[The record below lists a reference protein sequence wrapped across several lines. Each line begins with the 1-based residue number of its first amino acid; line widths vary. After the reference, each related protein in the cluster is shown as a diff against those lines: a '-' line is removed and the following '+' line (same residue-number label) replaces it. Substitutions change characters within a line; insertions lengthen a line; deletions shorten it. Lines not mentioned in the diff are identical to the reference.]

1 MDEYEENKGQEE
13 IRYRSLREYSRVD
26 GYLPIDIRLLPEEE
40 RLTVRSRTS
49 LENAL
54 TEYEELPEP
63 HEKALYDCL
72 RILNAKLD
80 TLIKLLA
87 FQARDYCSLK
97 HEEVNISAG
106 GLSTFAAGDLEQ
118 SDMVEIRLMLP
129 TAPYIVFY
137 IYGSVVG
144 VEDVEGRKLVS
155 IEFTVIDEGIRE
167 QIVKYVFERQ
177 REILRQKRRQ

>member
-1 MDEYEENKGQEE
+1 
-13 IRYRSLREYSRVD
+13 LREYSRVD
-26 GYLPIDIRLLPEEE
+26 GYLPIDIRIVPEEE

-54 TEYEELPEP
+54 TEYGDLPEP
-63 HEKALYDCL
+63 HEKALADCL

-80 TLIKLLA
+80 TIIKLLA
-87 FQARDYCSLK
+87 FQARGYCALK

-106 GLSTFAAGDLEQ
+106 GLSTFAVGDFHTDEI
-118 SDMVEIRLMLP
+118 VEIRLILP
-129 TAPYIVFY
+129 TAPYVVFY

-144 VEDVEGRKLVS
+144 IEEIEGRQLIS
-155 IEFTVIDEGIRE
+155 AEFTLIDEDIRE